1 MPWIGADRIAGL
13 GKAAALAAMASRYHR
28 RLVRGRPYG
37 SECPSCYPDGMTRS
51 VAVWMLGRSR
61 LARQSSIVV
70 ADGLLL
76 SAAMLIGAWWRL
88 GAEAFDGPLYVGLAV
103 AAALLGVATF
113 AVQGLYRDLLRYAGP
128 RLWLRLAASVVLVA
142 LLLLVGS
149 LFLFDARG
157 WSREAFVGFI
167 LVGTLLCGGIRLA
180 ASQAL
185 CSIRPESEAGGE
197 RRPLIIYG
205 AGASGVGLAAAL
217 AHSPAFRPVA
227 FVDDDPRL
235 ARSRVRDLE
244 VHSPAGLAELS
255 SRHADAVVAL
265 AVPSANSAER
275 RAIIDRL
282 RPLGL
287 RVMTV
292 PGLREL
298 VAGSAA
304 FEQLR
309 DVDVADLL
317 GREAVEPS
325 QHLLARCVAGRSV
338 MVTGAGG
345 SIGSELC
352 RQIVRLRPSRL
363 VLLDHSEFALF
374 QIEQELASIARRDA
388 EAEEVPVAAV
398 LGSVC
403 SDVLV
408 AETMREYKV
417 ETVYHAAACKHVG
430 MVEANEVTGVAVNAL
445 GTRTVAAAA
454 IRAGVETFVLI
465 STDKAVR
472 PKSVMGASKRVAE
485 LVIQDLA
492 SGGWVGVL
500 GPGGDGRKVSLD
512 GRQRSCPTRFVAVR
526 FGNVLGSSG
535 SVVPRFQKQIAEG
548 GPVTVT
554 HPKVTRYFMT
564 ISEAVNLVIQAGS
577 LGEGGEIY
585 LLDMGDPMRIVD
597 LARTMITL
605 GGRSVR
611 DERNPSGEIEIVF
624 VGLQPGEKL
633 TEELLVGV
641 NVERTEHPRIR
652 LAREPGMA
660 GAQLGQSLA
669 ALQEACGR
677 CDRGEVRRKLWRII
691 ADEPRP
697 GPSIEI
703 LPLAGIE
710 LTARSG

>member
-1 MPWIGADRIAGL
+1 
-13 GKAAALAAMASRYHR
+13 
-28 RLVRGRPYG
+28 
-37 SECPSCYPDGMTRS
+37 
-51 VAVWMLGRSR
+51 MLGRSR
-61 LARQSSIVV
+61 LARQSLIAAV
-70 ADGLLL
+70 DGLLL
-76 SAAMLIGAWWRL
+76 AAAMLVGAWWRL
-88 GAEAFDGPLYVGLAV
+88 GADAFDGPLYIGLAV
-103 AAALLGVATF
+103 AAAVLGVATF

-142 LLLLVGS
+142 LLLLAGS
-149 LFLFDARG
+149 LFLLDVRG
-157 WSREAFVGFI
+157 WSREAFVGFM
-167 LVGTLLCGGIRLA
+167 LVGTLLCGGVRLA
-180 ASQAL
+180 VSQAL
-185 CSIRPESEAGGE
+185 GSIRSESEAGGE

-217 AHSPAFRPVA
+217 SHSPAFRPVA

-244 VHSPAGLAELS
+244 VHSPARLAELS
-255 SRHADAVVAL
+255 SRHANAVVAL

-275 RAIIDRL
+275 RQILDRL

-403 SDVLV
+403 SEVLV
-408 AETMREYKV
+408 AEAMRKHKV

-430 MVEANEVTGVAVNAL
+430 MVETNEVTGVAVNAL

-454 IRAGVETFVLI
+454 IRAGVESFVLI

-472 PKSVMGASKRVAE
+472 PSSVMGASKRLAE

-492 SGGWVGVL
+492 SGGWEGVL
-500 GPGGDGRKVSLD
+500 GSDGDGRRAPVD

-554 HPKVTRYFMT
+554 HPEVTRYFMT

-585 LLDMGDPMRIVD
+585 LLDMGDPVKIVD

-611 DERNPSGEIEIVF
+611 DEGNPSGEIEIVF

-633 TEELLVGV
+633 TEELLVADSH
-641 NVERTEHPRIR
+641 EPTEHPKIR
-652 LAREPGMA
+652 RACEAGVAGGQLREA
-660 GAQLGQSLA
+660 LSSLKS
-669 ALQEACGR
+669 ACDR
-677 CDRGEVRRKLWRII
+677 CDQLQVRELLGGIVERHE
-691 ADEPRP
+691 DVTPQ
-697 GPSIEI
+697 IEI
-703 LPLAGIE
+703 LR
-710 LTARSG
+710 TSGQRASSSGGCEALCTLW